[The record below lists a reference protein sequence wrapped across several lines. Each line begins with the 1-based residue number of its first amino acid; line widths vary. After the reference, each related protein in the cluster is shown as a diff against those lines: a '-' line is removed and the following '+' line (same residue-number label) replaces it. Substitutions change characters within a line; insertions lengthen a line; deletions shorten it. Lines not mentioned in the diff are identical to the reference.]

1 MFIERQDQLRSYS
14 SFRSATNR
22 LSPINGLSAIG
33 GLKLFYKHCI
43 PTEFPPSDSL
53 SEAANDMRVSEV
65 FSYIPAEDADRWRVA
80 LASLCQGAIVL
91 SVLLLATAVVP
102 AQTRDHLTDA
112 ETDLVRYYQELDKRV
127 DIFIKAADR
136 RWAVI
141 NGTAQP
147 STKKAV
153 KDEPDW
159 GDVPKGTRV
168 ELLGDIAG
176 ILDEAITNLDDVSRR
191 DEKSPLL
198 SRSLRKLTAAS
209 SRYLTQLEV
218 LKTQTKN
225 DDELAAIER
234 VADDANQIIEAGKK
248 LPAASAD
255 EGQKK
260 KKP

>member
-1 MFIERQDQLRSYS
+1 LNQDR
-14 SFRSATNR
+14 
-22 LSPINGLSAIG
+22 G
-33 GLKLFYKHCI
+33 
-43 PTEFPPSDSL
+43 
-53 SEAANDMRVSEV
+53 NDMRTSEV
-65 FSYIPAEDADRWRVA
+65 FNHVA
-80 LASLCQGAIVL
+80 TVKLASRSDQSRRAFAFLFKTAIVF
-91 SVLLLATAVVP
+91 SILLLVIAVAP

-112 ETDLVRYYQELDKRV
+112 ETDLVRYYQELDKRL
-127 DIFIKAADR
+127 DIFIKAVDR
-136 RWAVI
+136 RFAVI

-176 ILDEAITNLDDVSRR
+176 ILDEAITNIDDVSRR

-209 SRYLTQLEV
+209 SRYLTQLEP

-225 DDELAAIER
+225 EDELAAIER
-234 VADDANQIIEAGKK
+234 VADNATQIIEAGKK
-248 LPAASAD
+248 LPAATAD
-255 EGQKK
+255 EDKKK